1 MRVVRQFP
9 ALYLCPGTLKN
20 FKTMRPNNFDLRR
33 TGAIVLCLAAAM
45 FAASCGG
52 NASKKKAADGAT
64 ETEQTE
70 TKAPKSGGITTSNIV
85 GTWTN
90 ATGVLSYEF
99 KADGTGA
106 VKNTEDAS
114 KNESFKWKMSGKT
127 ISVDTESGGYNQFD
141 YIGDDQL
148 EDAMRQKFT
157 KK

>member
-1 MRVVRQFP
+1 M
-9 ALYLCPGTLKN
+9 
-20 FKTMRPNNFDLRR
+20 KTTNFDLRH
-33 TGAIVLCLAAAM
+33 GIAIAVCLAAVTIFCA
-45 FAASCGG
+45 CGG
-52 NASKKKAADGAT
+52 NASKKQSADGAT
-64 ETEQTE
+64 ETQQTE
-70 TKAPKSGGITTSNIV
+70 TKAPNSGGITTSNLV

-99 KADGTGA
+99 KADGTGT

>member
-1 MRVVRQFP
+1 MKQTVKFA
-9 ALYLCPGTLKN
+9 ALAL
-20 FKTMRPNNFDLRR
+20 
-33 TGAIVLCLAAAM
+33 LATTAM
-45 FAASCGG
+45 FAVSCGG
-52 NASKKKAADGAT
+52 NANKKQAADTAT
-64 ETEQTE
+64 EQATE
-70 TKAPKSGGITTSNIV
+70 TKAEGGGFTTSNLV

-99 KADGTGA
+99 KADGTGT

-114 KNESFKWKMSGKT
+114 KNESFKWKMSGND

-141 YIGDDQL
+141 YIGDNQL

>member
-1 MRVVRQFP
+1 MTR
-9 ALYLCPGTLKN
+9 LN
-20 FKTMRPNNFDLRR
+20 FKKRNVT
-33 TGAIVLCLAAAM
+33 AIALCLAAVTIFCACG
-45 FAASCGG
+45 AGAS
-52 NASKKKAADGAT
+52 NKQASDGAT
-64 ETEQTE
+64 ETQQVE
-70 TKAPKSGGITTSNIV
+70 TKAPKGGGITTSNPV

-90 ATGVLSYEF
+90 VTGVLSYEF
-99 KADGTGA
+99 KADGTGT